1 MSIEIFVSDKCPHCK
16 SLIEEYKNNP
26 QKLEG
31 QEFININEN
40 MMNLKRFLKYRDSLK
55 EYEKIKEAYKV
66 GVPSKVID
74 GKKVEFFEQV

>member
-1 MSIEIFVSDKCPHCK
+1 
-16 SLIEEYKNNP
+16 
-26 QKLEG
+26 
-31 QEFININEN
+31 